1 MQIASGY
8 NLPPPLEAA
17 WLTFDRWSDEQLS
30 VEQRAV
36 TPIAPLY
43 HYTGKEALK
52 GILENRHLWCFSH
65 DRQDDVDEFRYSLD
79 VACKELKRI
88 AMEGGKFAKQL
99 CVCVLDLIEKN
110 SLTETFNFY
119 LFSVSLNRDS
129 VLQWKKYGRDSA
141 GFSIGFAPKL
151 FLPDQPT
158 LSPRANENAYVGRV
172 IYGDEKTAYRHR
184 KAIERVAE
192 ITHRVAVKNRHLLRS
207 KGVHS
212 DYINAM
218 AKAYIAGQLVWRCI
232 TAKRRCWEHQSEVRF
247 VILNQS
253 KHFGGITKTHSD
265 GRPYITY
272 PLPLLDAESIA
283 EIMIGR
289 SAASDAER
297 GSRNCLGIWGIP
309 QFRQHGHPPSG
320 VRPIKIVTAVTV
332 ADSRPLPA

>member
-1 MQIASGY
+1 MPSRG
-8 NLPPPLEAA
+8 
-17 WLTFDRWSDEQLS
+17 
-30 VEQRAV
+30 
-36 TPIAPLY
+36 
-43 HYTGKEALK
+43 TG
-52 GILENRHLWCFSH
+52 S
-65 DRQDDVDEFRYSLD
+65 Q
-79 VACKELKRI
+79 
-88 AMEGGKFAKQL
+88 KQL
-99 CVCVLDLIEKN
+99 CFCVLDLVEKN

-119 LFSVSLNRDS
+119 LFSVSLNRNS

-141 GFSIGFAPKL
+141 GFSIGFTPKL
-151 FLPDQPT
+151 FLPDQPN

-172 IYGDEKTAYRHR
+172 VYGDEKTAYRHR

-192 ITHRVAVKNRHLLRS
+192 ITRRVAVKNRQLLRS

-272 PLPLLDAESIA
+272 PLPLLDAGSIA

-297 GSRNCLGIWGIP
+297 WVKELLGNLGVSRDSDNTVIRLAAW
-309 QFRQHGHPPSG
+309 
-320 VRPIKIVTAVTV
+320 PIKVLPAGTV
-332 ADSRPLPA
+332 ADAPPLPAVKFKSAFDLTDSIAKKYFDELVVLRRQLRNFVAHGTFGKQGEAFRFHSGAGAVPVILDYRSENPQFSLTPELAFDDEERFRL